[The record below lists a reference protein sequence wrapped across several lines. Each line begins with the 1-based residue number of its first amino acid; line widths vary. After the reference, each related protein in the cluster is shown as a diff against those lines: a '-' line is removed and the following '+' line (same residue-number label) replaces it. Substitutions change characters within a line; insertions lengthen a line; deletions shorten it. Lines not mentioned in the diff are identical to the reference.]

1 MVIGEKLTTRQQV
14 HGGFMKSVPVVLSML
29 AVLYSL
35 LMLVLVESTRDSGLA
50 NNQERVSEVVLEFV
64 FKR

>member
-1 MVIGEKLTTRQQV
+1 
-14 HGGFMKSVPVVLSML
+14 MKSVPVVLAML

-35 LMLVLVESTRDSGLA
+35 LVLLLVNATRDSGLA
-50 NNQERVSEVVLEFV
+50 NNQERVSEVLLEFV

>member
-1 MVIGEKLTTRQQV
+1 
-14 HGGFMKSVPVVLSML
+14 MKSVPVALAML
-29 AVLYSL
+29 TVLYSL
-35 LMLVLVESTRDSGLA
+35 LILLLVDFTRDSGLT

>member
-1 MVIGEKLTTRQQV
+1 
-14 HGGFMKSVPVVLSML
+14 MKSVPVVLSML
-29 AVLYSL
+29 AILYSL
-35 LMLVLVESTRDSGLA
+35 LMLVLVDSTRDSGLA

>member
-1 MVIGEKLTTRQQV
+1 
-14 HGGFMKSVPVVLSML
+14 MKSVPVVLAML

-35 LMLVLVESTRDSGLA
+35 LMLLVANSTRDSGLA
-50 NNQERVSEVVLEFV
+50 NNQEGVSEVVLEFV

>member
-1 MVIGEKLTTRQQV
+1 
-14 HGGFMKSVPVVLSML
+14 MKSVPVALAML

-35 LMLVLVESTRDSGLA
+35 LMLVLVDSTRDSGLV

>member
-1 MVIGEKLTTRQQV
+1 
-14 HGGFMKSVPVVLSML
+14 MKSVPVVLSML

-35 LMLVLVESTRDSGLA
+35 LMLLLVESTRDSGLA
-50 NNQERVSEVVLEFV
+50 INQERVSEVVLEFV